1 MKGFSPMKRIVSFLV
16 AVGIWGAAPGCT
28 REKDE
33 APAPDVAATAAPSEE
48 KREPLPPGREPDYQ
62 YLAQI
67 RRARDASK
75 GKIARMHLKFSQ
87 KSRPEHV
94 VMIATDG
101 SYGSTTLHYASE
113 FSPVIDD
120 MKPGYV
126 YEIEF
131 RVTGVSTGGQPQGDI
146 LAVDRRSAG
155 PVPDQTRFL
164 PAVEAVE
171 KARELPPEVKEARRE
186 AMQKQLEGV
195 VEGVESKRE
204 EIKQAAEQ
212 PPEKK

>member
-1 MKGFSPMKRIVSFLV
+1 MKRMIPFVMALGV
-16 AVGIWGAAPGCT
+16 WGAALGCT

-33 APAPDVAATAAPSEE
+33 APAPDVAAAAAPSEE

-75 GKIARMHLKFSQ
+75 GKIARMHLKFNQ

-94 VMIATDG
+94 VMLATDG
-101 SYGSTTLHYASE
+101 SYGSTTLHYAPE
-113 FSPVIDD
+113 FAPMIDD

-186 AMQKQLEGV
+186 AMRKQLEGT
-195 VEGVESKRE
+195 VESIENKQE
-204 EIKQAAEQ
+204 EIKQAAGQPSSQ